1 MSYGFLE
8 IISNY
13 TFLLETSRSLPRIHP
28 SSVGLITAGKQGPE
42 SIFLG
47 GPGLET
53 PSTPPA
59 KRAAAERAKM
69 REGLLL

>member
-1 MSYGFLE
+1 MNLTSFLHE
-8 IISNY
+8 Y
-13 TFLLETSRSLPRIHP
+13 RSLPRIHP
-28 SSVGLITAGKQGPE
+28 SSVGLTTSGKQGPE
-42 SIFLG
+42 PIFLG
-47 GPGLET
+47 GPVIET

>member
-1 MSYGFLE
+1 MIKCF
-8 IISNY
+8 II
-13 TFLLETSRSLPRIHP
+13 FCIFRSLPRIHP
-28 SSVGLITAGKQGPE
+28 SSVGLTQINKQGTE

-47 GPGLET
+47 GPVVEP

-69 REGLLL
+69 KQNLLL

>member
-1 MSYGFLE
+1 MIKCFVVFC
-8 IISNY
+8 I
-13 TFLLETSRSLPRIHP
+13 FRSLPRIHP
-28 SSVGLITAGKQGPE
+28 SSVGLTTVSKQGTE

-47 GPGLET
+47 GPGVDP

-69 REGLLL
+69 RENLLL